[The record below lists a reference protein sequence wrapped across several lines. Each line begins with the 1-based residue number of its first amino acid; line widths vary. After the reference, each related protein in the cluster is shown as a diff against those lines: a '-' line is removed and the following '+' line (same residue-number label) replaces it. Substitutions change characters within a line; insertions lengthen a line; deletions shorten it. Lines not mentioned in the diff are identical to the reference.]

1 MNASA
6 TNLLNRMGLNN
17 IKGDMT
23 INDVVKML
31 HRGGSKGG
39 NCGTA
44 RCGMKGGSR
53 RRRKRRHTRKHRSEK
68 NKKYTWPFW

>member
-6 TNLLNRMGLNN
+6 TNLLNKMGLNN

-31 HRGGSKGG
+31 HKGGS
-39 NCGTA
+39 CGTT
-44 RCGMKGGSR
+44 RCMQGGSR
-53 RRRKRRHTRKHRSEK
+53 RRRKRRHTRKYRNEK
-68 NKKYTWPFW
+68 INKKYTWPFW